1 MGSTTEQSAVE
12 AGPDSPSEPRFGNVT
27 HLEAAEA
34 RFHDREARYRELLN
48 ALPAAIYT
56 TDAAGRITFYND
68 AAVALAGRRPVLG
81 TDEWCVTWRLFK
93 PDGSPLPHDQCPM
106 AVALKEGRAV
116 RGEEAIAERPDGSR
130 VWFVPYPTPL
140 RDETGAL
147 VGAVNMLVDITH
159 RKQAEERQMLLAN
172 EVNHRAN
179 NILAVVQ
186 AALRLTQASTVEEF
200 RRVMEGRIDALAHA
214 HNLLAQS
221 RWTGAD
227 LHRLVG
233 EELKPYLG
241 GDQPRVRIDGDPT
254 PLSPAVA
261 QCLAMILHELAT
273 NAAKH
278 GALSSPAGRVCVD
291 WRTVAPDRL
300 ALRWA
305 ETDGPPAAAPA
316 SAGVGTKVVRAAVAQ
331 AAGDIRFD
339 WTPAGMACE
348 IQVPLSR
355 GVEGRPRLSPGV
367 AEGGVPES
375 DIGAARASVAGL

>member
-1 MGSTTEQSAVE
+1 MGSTTEQSAIE
-12 AGPDSPSEPRFGNVT
+12 AAPDSLSRPGSGKVT
-27 HLEAAEA
+27 HLVAAEA
-34 RFHDREARYRELLN
+34 RFHEREARYRELLN

-81 TDEWCVTWRLFK
+81 TDEWCVTWRLYK
-93 PDGSPLPHDQCPM
+93 PDGSPLPHHECPM

-140 RDETGAL
+140 RDESGAV

-159 RKQAEERQMLLAN
+159 RKQAEERQTLLAN
-172 EVNHRAN
+172 EVDHRAN
-179 NILAVVQ
+179 NIFAVIQ
-186 AALRLTQASTVEEF
+186 AALRLTRASTVEEF
-200 RRVMEGRIDALAHA
+200 RRVMEGRIGALARA

-221 RWTGAD
+221 RWAGAD
-227 LHRLVG
+227 LRRLVD

-241 GDQPRVRIDGDPT
+241 GDRPRARIDGDPT
-254 PLSPAVA
+254 PLSAAVA
-261 QCLAMILHELAT
+261 QCLAMILHELAA

-278 GALSSPAGRVCVD
+278 GALSSPAGRVHVD
-291 WRTVAPDRL
+291 WRIVAPDRL

-305 ETDGPPAAAPA
+305 ETGGPPAGAPA
-316 SAGVGTKVVRAAVAQ
+316 RVGVGTKVIRAAVAQ

-339 WTPAGMACE
+339 WAPTGMACE
-348 IQVPLSR
+348 IQLPLAK
-355 GVEGRPRLSPGV
+355 GVEDRPPQ
-367 AEGGVPES
+367 
-375 DIGAARASVAGL
+375 